1 SSAGAAGRVVGYGA
15 ASAGTALLPTDV
27 LSDGTYYA
35 AQVAGG
41 CESVLRT
48 AVTVTV
54 TRTPAPTL
62 TNTAQTFCEIEG
74 ATVAD
79 LNTAGAAGAVIWY
92 GAASGGTALLPT
104 DVLSDGTYY
113 AAQVSGGC
121 ESVLRTA
128 VTVTVTRTPAP
139 TLTNTAQTFCE
150 IEGAT
155 VADLNTAGAAGTVIW
170 YGAASGGTA
179 LLPTDALVDGTYY
192 AAQVAGG
199 CESVLRT
206 AITVIVTKTPAPT
219 V

>member
-79 LNTAGAAGAVIWY
+79 LNTAGAAG
-92 GAASGGTALLPT
+92 
-104 DVLSDGTYY
+104 
-113 AAQVSGGC
+113 
-121 ESVLRTA
+121 
-128 VTVTVTRTPAP
+128 
-139 TLTNTAQTFCE
+139 
-150 IEGAT
+150 
-155 VADLNTAGAAGTVIW
+155 TVIW

-179 LLPTDALVDGTYY
+179 VLPTDALVDGTYY
-192 AAQVAGG
+192 AGQVAGG

-219 V
+219 VDGDLPEFCVSDNKTLADIAVIGSGVRWYDVAIGGN